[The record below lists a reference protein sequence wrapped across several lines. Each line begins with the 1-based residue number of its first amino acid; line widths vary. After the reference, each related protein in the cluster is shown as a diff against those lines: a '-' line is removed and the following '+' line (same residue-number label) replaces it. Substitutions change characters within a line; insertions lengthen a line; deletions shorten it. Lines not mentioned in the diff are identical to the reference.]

1 MAIGNTQGDHH
12 KKQAIKQEK
21 IYKKQVRRKRAMKRT
36 LVITLAIVMMLILAA
51 CQNASQPTPLE
62 EEETENSAVASPEPL
77 VDEEDSSQMEEDTD
91 SVEPEG
97 CLGSSDSA
105 IIDLE
110 CREITIAVE
119 NAYLPFN
126 YIELD
131 SGEPGGWDYDTW
143 NEICTRLH
151 CTPVY
156 VEAAWEGL
164 IQSVADGQFDAGGDG
179 ITINDDRSQ
188 IVDFSIGYIKIEQ
201 RLLVRLGE
209 TRFDSIESLA
219 ADESFV
225 LGTQSG
231 TTNYETAV
239 NYLPEER
246 IKAFEQMPFAVQA
259 LLSND
264 VDAVIIDEVVGLG
277 YQGEDAD
284 KIELIGPSISSDE
297 LGFIFP
303 LGSDLVEPVN
313 EALRSMMADGTLEAI
328 NLKYFGPD
336 FNLTYDDIEG

>member
-1 MAIGNTQGDHH
+1 
-12 KKQAIKQEK
+12 
-21 IYKKQVRRKRAMKRT
+21 MKRKSI
-36 LVITLAIVMMLILAA
+36 ITLSILIMLILAA
-51 CQNASQPTPLE
+51 CQNASQPAPLE
-62 EEETENSAVASPEPL
+62 EESGNSAVATPEPQG
-77 VDEEDSSQMEEDTD
+77 DEEETQ

-97 CLGSSDSA
+97 CLGSADA
-105 IIDLE
+105 AVVDLD

-131 SGEPGGWDYDTW
+131 SSEPGGWDYDTW
-143 NEICTRLH
+143 NEICSRLH
-151 CTPVY
+151 CTPVF

-164 IQSVADGQFDAGGDG
+164 IQSVADGQFDAAGDG
-179 ITINDDRSQ
+179 ITINDERSQ

-209 TRFDSIESLA
+209 TRFDSIEALA
-219 ADESFV
+219 ADETFI

-239 NYLPEER
+239 NYLPEDR

-259 LLSND
+259 LLAED

-277 YQGEDAD
+277 YQGQDAD

-336 FNLTYDDIEG
+336 FQLTYDDIEG

>member
-1 MAIGNTQGDHH
+1 M
-12 KKQAIKQEK
+12 
-21 IYKKQVRRKRAMKRT
+21 
-36 LVITLAIVMMLILAA
+36 LVLAA
-51 CQNASQPTPLE
+51 CQNASQPTP
-62 EEETENSAVASPEPL
+62 
-77 VDEEDSSQMEEDTD
+77 VDEEPEQEESVIEETLESSEETTEEQATD
-91 SVEPEG
+91 PEG
-97 CLGSSDSA
+97 CLGSADA
-105 IIDLE
+105 ALVDLN
-110 CREITIAVE
+110 CREIKIAVE

-131 SGEPGGWDYDTW
+131 TGEPGGWDYDTW

-201 RLLVRLGE
+201 RLLVRKGE
-209 TRFDSIESLA
+209 TRFDSIEALA
-219 ADESFV
+219 ADETLI

-239 NYLPEER
+239 NYLPEDR
-246 IKAFEQMPFAVQA
+246 IKAFEQMPFAIQA

-284 KIELIGPSISSDE
+284 QIELIGPSISSDE

-303 LGSDLVEPVN
+303 LGSNLVEPVN

-328 NLKYFGPD
+328 NLKFFGPD

>member
-1 MAIGNTQGDHH
+1 M
-12 KKQAIKQEK
+12 KKNRI
-21 IYKKQVRRKRAMKRT
+21 IF
-36 LVITLAIVMMLILAA
+36 TLAITLMLVLAA
-51 CQNASQPTPLE
+51 CQNASQPTP
-62 EEETENSAVASPEPL
+62 
-77 VDEEDSSQMEEDTD
+77 VDEEPEQEESVIEETLENSEETAEELATD
-91 SVEPEG
+91 PEG
-97 CLGSSDSA
+97 CLGSADA
-105 IIDLE
+105 ALVDLN
-110 CREITIAVE
+110 CREIKIAVE

-131 SGEPGGWDYDTW
+131 TGEPGGWDYDTW

-179 ITINDDRSQ
+179 ITINGDRSQ

-201 RLLVRLGE
+201 RLLARKGE
-209 TRFDSIESLA
+209 TRFDSIETLA
-219 ADESFV
+219 ADETLI

-239 NYLPEER
+239 NYLPEDR
-246 IKAFEQMPFAVQA
+246 IKAFEQMPFAIQA

-284 KIELIGPSISSDE
+284 QIELIGPSISSDE

-303 LGSDLVEPVN
+303 LGSNLVEPVN

-328 NLKYFGPD
+328 NLKFFGPD

>member
-1 MAIGNTQGDHH
+1 
-12 KKQAIKQEK
+12 
-21 IYKKQVRRKRAMKRT
+21 MKRKI
-36 LVITLAIVMMLILAA
+36 VFTLAIVMMLILAA
-51 CQNASQPTPLE
+51 CQSSSQPTALE
-62 EEETENSAVASPEPL
+62 EETDNSVVATPEPQE
-77 VDEEDSSQMEEDTD
+77 DGEGSGQEEEEAQLDA
-91 SVEPEG
+91 PEG
-97 CLGSSDSA
+97 CLGSADGA
-105 IIDLE
+105 VVDLD

-131 SGEPGGWDYDTW
+131 SGKPGGWDYDTW

-179 ITINDDRSQ
+179 ITINEERSQ

-209 TRFDSIESLA
+209 TRFDSIEALA
-219 ADESFV
+219 ADETFF

-231 TTNYETAV
+231 TTNYETAI
-239 NYLPEER
+239 NYLPEDR

-259 LLSND
+259 LLAND

-336 FNLTYDDIEG
+336 FQLTYDDIEG

>member
-1 MAIGNTQGDHH
+1 MKINRILIAI
-12 KKQAIKQEK
+12 AVILL
-21 IYKKQVRRKRAMKRT
+21 
-36 LVITLAIVMMLILAA
+36 LVLAA
-51 CQNASQPTPLE
+51 CQNSSQPAPMGDE
-62 EEETENSAVASPEPL
+62 PEQDEQVSPEVEEPVESGSGET
-77 VDEEDSSQMEEDTD
+77 VDEGAPD
-91 SVEPEG
+91 PEG
-97 CLGSSDSA
+97 CLGSADTA
-105 IIDLE
+105 LVDLE
-110 CREITIAVE
+110 CREIIIAVE

-131 SGEPGGWDYDTW
+131 TGLPGGWDYDAW

-151 CTPVY
+151 CTPVFT
-156 VEAAWEGL
+156 EAAWEGL

-179 ITINDDRSQ
+179 ITINDERSQ

-201 RLLVRLGE
+201 RLLVRKGE
-209 TRFDSIESLA
+209 TRFDSIEALA
-219 ADESFV
+219 ADETLI

-303 LGSDLVEPVN
+303 LGSSLVEPVN

>member
-1 MAIGNTQGDHH
+1 M
-12 KKQAIKQEK
+12 KKNRI
-21 IYKKQVRRKRAMKRT
+21 I
-36 LVITLAIVMMLILAA
+36 ITLAITIMLVLAA
-51 CQNASQPTPLE
+51 CQNASQPTP
-62 EEETENSAVASPEPL
+62 
-77 VDEEDSSQMEEDTD
+77 VDEEPEQEESVIEETLESSEETAEEQATD
-91 SVEPEG
+91 PEG
-97 CLGSSDSA
+97 CLGSADA
-105 IIDLE
+105 ALVDLN
-110 CREITIAVE
+110 CREIKIAVE

-131 SGEPGGWDYDTW
+131 TGEPGGWDYDTW

-201 RLLVRLGE
+201 RLLVRKGE
-209 TRFDSIESLA
+209 TRFDSIEALA
-219 ADESFV
+219 ADETLI
-225 LGTQSG
+225 LGTQAG

-239 NYLPEER
+239 NYLPEDR
-246 IKAFEQMPFAVQA
+246 IKAFEQMPFAIQA

-284 KIELIGPSISSDE
+284 QIELIGPSISSDE

-303 LGSDLVEPVN
+303 LGSNLVEPVN

-328 NLKYFGPD
+328 NLKFFGPD

>member
-1 MAIGNTQGDHH
+1 M
-12 KKQAIKQEK
+12 KKNRI
-21 IYKKQVRRKRAMKRT
+21 I
-36 LVITLAIVMMLILAA
+36 ITLAITLMLVLAA
-51 CQNASQPTPLE
+51 CQNASQPTP
-62 EEETENSAVASPEPL
+62 
-77 VDEEDSSQMEEDTD
+77 VDEEPEQEESVIEETLESSEETTEEQATD
-91 SVEPEG
+91 PEG
-97 CLGSSDSA
+97 CLGSADA
-105 IIDLE
+105 ALVDLN
-110 CREITIAVE
+110 CREIKIAVE

-131 SGEPGGWDYDTW
+131 TGEPGGWDYDTW

-201 RLLVRLGE
+201 RLLVRKGE
-209 TRFDSIESLA
+209 TRFDSIEALA
-219 ADESFV
+219 ADETLI
-225 LGTQSG
+225 LGTQAG

-239 NYLPEER
+239 NYLPEDR
-246 IKAFEQMPFAVQA
+246 IKAFEQMPFAIQA

-284 KIELIGPSISSDE
+284 QIELIGPSISSDE

-303 LGSDLVEPVN
+303 LGSNLVEPVN

-328 NLKYFGPD
+328 NLKFFGPD

>member
-1 MAIGNTQGDHH
+1 M
-12 KKQAIKQEK
+12 KKNRI
-21 IYKKQVRRKRAMKRT
+21 IF
-36 LVITLAIVMMLILAA
+36 TLAITLMLVLAA
-51 CQNASQPTPLE
+51 CQNASQPTP
-62 EEETENSAVASPEPL
+62 
-77 VDEEDSSQMEEDTD
+77 VDEEPEQEESVIEETLENSEETAEEQATD
-91 SVEPEG
+91 PEG
-97 CLGSSDSA
+97 CLGSADA
-105 IIDLE
+105 ALVDLN
-110 CREITIAVE
+110 CREIKIAVE

-131 SGEPGGWDYDTW
+131 TGEPGGWDYDTW

-151 CTPVY
+151 CNPVY

-179 ITINDDRSQ
+179 ITINGDRSQ

-201 RLLVRLGE
+201 RLLVRKGE
-209 TRFDSIESLA
+209 TRFDSIEALA
-219 ADESFV
+219 ADETLI

-239 NYLPEER
+239 NYLPEDR
-246 IKAFEQMPFAVQA
+246 IKAFEQMPFAIQA

-284 KIELIGPSISSDE
+284 QIELIGPSISSDE

-303 LGSDLVEPVN
+303 LGSNLVEPVN

-328 NLKYFGPD
+328 NLKFFGPD

>member
-1 MAIGNTQGDHH
+1 M
-12 KKQAIKQEK
+12 KQNRIL
-21 IYKKQVRRKRAMKRT
+21 ITILVAM
-36 LVITLAIVMMLILAA
+36 LLILAA
-51 CQNASQPTPLE
+51 CQDASQPTPVDEQLDE
-62 EEETENSAVASPEPL
+62 SEMASPET
-77 VDEEDSSQMEEDTD
+77 EENVEEISAKTTEEQAID
-91 SVEPEG
+91 PEG
-97 CLGSSDSA
+97 CLGSADTA
-105 IIDLE
+105 LIDLE
-110 CREITIAVE
+110 CREINIAVE

-131 SGEPGGWDYDTW
+131 SGEPSGWDYDTW

-179 ITINDDRSQ
+179 ITINEDRSQ
-188 IVDFSIGYIKIEQ
+188 IVDFSIGYIKIQQ
-201 RLLVRLGE
+201 RLLVRKGE
-209 TRFDSIESLA
+209 TRFDSIEALA
-219 ADESFV
+219 ADESLI

-259 LLSND
+259 LLAND

-277 YQGEDAD
+277 YQGEDAE
-284 KIELIGPSISSDE
+284 KIELIGPSVSSDE

-328 NLKYFGPD
+328 NLKFFGPD
-336 FNLTYDDIEG
+336 FKLTYDDIEG

>member
-1 MAIGNTQGDHH
+1 M
-12 KKQAIKQEK
+12 KKNRI
-21 IYKKQVRRKRAMKRT
+21 I
-36 LVITLAIVMMLILAA
+36 ITLAITLMLVLAA
-51 CQNASQPTPLE
+51 CQNASQPTP
-62 EEETENSAVASPEPL
+62 
-77 VDEEDSSQMEEDTD
+77 VDEEPEQEESVIEETLESSEETTEEQATD
-91 SVEPEG
+91 PEG
-97 CLGSSDSA
+97 CLGSADA
-105 IIDLE
+105 ALVDLN
-110 CREITIAVE
+110 CREIKIAVE

-131 SGEPGGWDYDTW
+131 TGEPGGWDYDTW

-179 ITINDDRSQ
+179 ITINGDRSQ

-201 RLLVRLGE
+201 RLLARKGE
-209 TRFDSIESLA
+209 TRFDSIETLA
-219 ADESFV
+219 ADETLI

-239 NYLPEER
+239 NYLPEDR
-246 IKAFEQMPFAVQA
+246 IKAFEQMPFAIQA

-284 KIELIGPSISSDE
+284 QIELIGPSISSDE

-303 LGSDLVEPVN
+303 LGSNLVEPVN

-328 NLKYFGPD
+328 NLKFFGPD

>member
-1 MAIGNTQGDHH
+1 M
-12 KKQAIKQEK
+12 
-21 IYKKQVRRKRAMKRT
+21 
-36 LVITLAIVMMLILAA
+36 LVLAA
-51 CQNASQPTPLE
+51 CQNASQPTP
-62 EEETENSAVASPEPL
+62 
-77 VDEEDSSQMEEDTD
+77 VDEEPEQEESVIEETLENSEETAEEQATD
-91 SVEPEG
+91 PEG
-97 CLGSSDSA
+97 CLGSADA
-105 IIDLE
+105 ALVDLN
-110 CREITIAVE
+110 CREIKIAVE

-131 SGEPGGWDYDTW
+131 TGEPGGWDYDTW

-151 CTPVY
+151 CNPVY

-179 ITINDDRSQ
+179 ITINGDRSQ

-201 RLLVRLGE
+201 RLLVRKGE
-209 TRFDSIESLA
+209 TRFDSIEALA
-219 ADESFV
+219 ADETLI

-239 NYLPEER
+239 NYLPEDR
-246 IKAFEQMPFAVQA
+246 IKAFEQMPFAIQA

-284 KIELIGPSISSDE
+284 QIELIGPSISSDE

-303 LGSDLVEPVN
+303 LGSNLVEPVN

-328 NLKYFGPD
+328 NLKFFGPD

>member
-1 MAIGNTQGDHH
+1 M
-12 KKQAIKQEK
+12 KKNRI
-21 IYKKQVRRKRAMKRT
+21 IF
-36 LVITLAIVMMLILAA
+36 TLAITLMLVLAA
-51 CQNASQPTPLE
+51 CQNASQPTP
-62 EEETENSAVASPEPL
+62 
-77 VDEEDSSQMEEDTD
+77 VDEEPEQEESVIEETLENSEETAEEQATD
-91 SVEPEG
+91 PEG
-97 CLGSSDSA
+97 CLGSADA
-105 IIDLE
+105 ALVDLN
-110 CREITIAVE
+110 CREIKIAVE

-131 SGEPGGWDYDTW
+131 TGEPGGWDYDTW

-179 ITINDDRSQ
+179 ITINGDRSQ

-201 RLLVRLGE
+201 RLLARKGD
-209 TRFDSIESLA
+209 TRFDSIETLA
-219 ADESFV
+219 ADETLI

-239 NYLPEER
+239 NYLPEDR
-246 IKAFEQMPFAVQA
+246 IKAFEQMPFAIQA

-277 YQGEDAD
+277 YQGEDTD
-284 KIELIGPSISSDE
+284 QIELIGPSISSDE

-303 LGSDLVEPVN
+303 LGSNLVKPVN

-328 NLKYFGPD
+328 NLKFFGPD

>member
-1 MAIGNTQGDHH
+1 M
-12 KKQAIKQEK
+12 KKNRI
-21 IYKKQVRRKRAMKRT
+21 IF
-36 LVITLAIVMMLILAA
+36 TLAITLMLVLAA
-51 CQNASQPTPLE
+51 CQNASQPTP
-62 EEETENSAVASPEPL
+62 
-77 VDEEDSSQMEEDTD
+77 VDEEPEQEESVIEETLENSEETAEEQATD
-91 SVEPEG
+91 PEG
-97 CLGSSDSA
+97 CLGSADA
-105 IIDLE
+105 ALVDLN
-110 CREITIAVE
+110 CREIKIAVE

-131 SGEPGGWDYDTW
+131 TGEPGGWDYDTW

-179 ITINDDRSQ
+179 ITINGDRSQ

-201 RLLVRLGE
+201 RLLARKGD
-209 TRFDSIESLA
+209 TRFDSIEALA
-219 ADESFV
+219 ADETLI

-239 NYLPEER
+239 NYLPEDR
-246 IKAFEQMPFAVQA
+246 IKAFEQMPFAIQA

-284 KIELIGPSISSDE
+284 QIELIGPSISSDE

-303 LGSDLVEPVN
+303 LGSNLVEPVN

-328 NLKYFGPD
+328 NLKFFGPD